1 MKYNEVVNSKG
12 IFQII
17 QEKQLLNFEVGELES
32 VFKLKYGSMEFT
44 RNVELLFLTSETNE
58 EAMNIL
64 ANLIVLEYKE
74 VWNKLFNTLQSKE
87 LGLAKKTIKFISEH
101 KSDNMTHSISAYD
114 SEQLIND
121 NADSHEQD
129 HEYNE
134 TNQEYD
140 YARIENELKNYHLN
154 DRIMLDVRNSLFLKV
169 I

>member
-1 MKYNEVVNSKG
+1 MNYNEVVNSKG

-17 QEKQLLNFEVGELES
+17 NEKQLLNFDVGELES
-32 VFKLKYGSMEFT
+32 VFRLKYGSLEFT
-44 RNVELLFLTSETNE
+44 RNVELLFLTSETPE

-74 VWNKLFNTLQSKE
+74 VWNKLYNTLQSKD
-87 LGLAKKTIKFISEH
+87 LGLAKKTVKFISDH
-101 KSDNMTHSISAYD
+101 KSDNTTHSISAYD
-114 SEQLIND
+114 SDNLISD
-121 NADSHEQD
+121 NADSHEQE

-140 YARIENELKNYHLN
+140 YARIDSELKNYHLN